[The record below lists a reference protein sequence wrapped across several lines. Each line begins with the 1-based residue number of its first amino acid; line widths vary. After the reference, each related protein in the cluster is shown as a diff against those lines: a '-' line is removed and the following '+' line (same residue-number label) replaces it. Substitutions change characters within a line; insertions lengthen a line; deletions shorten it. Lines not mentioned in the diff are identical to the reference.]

1 MNNKKEKVVCPECGH
16 NFEIQEY
23 PPVWSFGTEGKEVQR
38 AINSSNLLRK
48 INSTVFGVLG
58 FILLLF
64 FILIDINNIVGTSF
78 VGWVIW
84 IINGAIRIFGIF
96 YIYKLENKLFKK
108 LMIKWYPSAF
118 NL

>member
-64 FILIDINNIVGTSF
+64 FILIDINNSVLLKKTSCKYEESF
-78 VGWVIW
+78 RFCGKDG
-84 IINGAIRIFGIF
+84 IIECKSYRFCSSS
-96 YIYKLENKLFKK
+96 KDKEV
-108 LMIKWYPSAF
+108 
-118 NL
+118 